1 MSDIYELNEKL
12 SVNLE
17 THITETHFTMNI
29 VLASSSAYRKKLLSP
44 LIPSL
49 TCVAPDIDE
58 SIKTGESAENYVSR
72 LALKKASTVAKQQQ
86 NTLVI
91 GSDQCAVL
99 KGKIISKPGNHDKAI
114 AQLKASS
121 GKCVTFYTGLCV
133 INTKTNSQQVSCE
146 TFQVTFRKLSEKQ
159 IIAYLDKEQPYNCA
173 GSFKAEGLGITLFEK
188 MQGDDPYTLIGLPLI
203 KLTSMLQ
210 AEGYDLLTST

>member
-1 MSDIYELNEKL
+1 
-12 SVNLE
+12 
-17 THITETHFTMNI
+17 MNI
-29 VLASSSAYRKKLLSP
+29 VLASSSAYRKQLLTP

-49 TCVAPDIDE
+49 TCVTPSVDE

-72 LALKKASTVAKQQQ
+72 LALEKATTVAKKQK
-86 NTLVI
+86 NALVI

-99 KGKIISKPGNHDKAI
+99 KGKIISKPGNHEKAL

-146 TFQVTFRKLSEKQ
+146 AFQVTFRKLSEKQ
-159 IIAYLDKEQPYNCA
+159 IIAYLAKDQPYDCA
-173 GSFKAEGLGITLFEK
+173 GSFKAECLGVTLFEK
-188 MQGDDPYTLIGLPLI
+188 MQGDDYNTLIGLPLI

-210 AEGYDLLTST
+210 AEGFDPLTFN

>member
-1 MSDIYELNEKL
+1 
-12 SVNLE
+12 
-17 THITETHFTMNI
+17 MNI
-29 VLASSSAYRKKLLSP
+29 VLASSSTYRKKLLEP
-44 LIPSL
+44 LIPSMI
-49 TCVAPDIDE
+49 CVAPDIDE
-58 SIKTGESAENYVSR
+58 SVNAGESAENYVSR
-72 LALKKASTVAKQQQ
+72 LALEKAKAAAKQQ
-86 NTLVI
+86 TDALVI

-99 KGKIISKPGNHDKAI
+99 KGKIISKPGNHENAI

-133 INTKTNSQQVSCE
+133 INAKTNSQQVSCE

-159 IIAYLDKEQPYNCA
+159 IIAYLDKDQPYDCA

-188 MQGDDPYTLIGLPLI
+188 MQGDDPNILIGLPLI

-210 AEGYDLLTST
+210 ADGFDPITSKLTGV

>member
-1 MSDIYELNEKL
+1 
-12 SVNLE
+12 
-17 THITETHFTMNI
+17 MNI
-29 VLASSSAYRKKLLSP
+29 VLASSSVYRKQLLSP

-49 TCVAPDIDE
+49 TCVTPSVDE

-72 LALKKASTVAKQQQ
+72 LALEKATTVAKKQK
-86 NTLVI
+86 NALVI

-99 KGKIISKPGNHDKAI
+99 KDKIISKPGNHEKAL

-146 TFQVTFRKLSEKQ
+146 AFQVTFRKLSEKQ
-159 IIAYLDKEQPYNCA
+159 INAYLTKDQPYDCA
-173 GSFKAEGLGITLFEK
+173 GSFKAEGLGVTLFEK
-188 MQGDDPYTLIGLPLI
+188 MQGDNYNTLIGLPLI

-210 AEGYDLLTST
+210 AEGFDPLTFN

>member
-1 MSDIYELNEKL
+1 
-12 SVNLE
+12 
-17 THITETHFTMNI
+17 MNI
-29 VLASSSAYRKKLLSP
+29 VLASSSAYRKQLLTP

-49 TCVAPDIDE
+49 TCVTPSVDE

-72 LALKKASTVAKQQQ
+72 LALEKATTVAKKQK
-86 NTLVI
+86 NALVI

-99 KGKIISKPGNHDKAI
+99 KGKIISKPGNHEKAL

-146 TFQVTFRKLSEKQ
+146 AFQVTFRKLSEKQ
-159 IIAYLDKEQPYNCA
+159 IIAYLAKDQPYDCT
-173 GSFKAEGLGITLFEK
+173 GSFKAEGLGVTLFEK
-188 MQGDDPYTLIGLPLI
+188 MQGDDYNTLIGLPLI

-210 AEGYDLLTST
+210 AEGFDPLTFN

>member
-159 IIAYLDKEQPYNCA
+159 IIAYLDKDQPYDCA

-188 MQGDDPYTLIGLPLI
+188 MQGDDPNTLIGLPLI

>member
-1 MSDIYELNEKL
+1 
-12 SVNLE
+12 V
-17 THITETHFTMNI
+17 NI
-29 VLASSSAYRKKLLSP
+29 VLASSSTYRKQLLSP

-58 SIKTGESAENYVSR
+58 SINAGESAENYVSR
-72 LALKKASTVAKQQQ
+72 LALEKVIAVAKDQK
-86 NTLVI
+86 NALVI

-99 KGKIISKPGNHDKAI
+99 KGKIISKPGNHEKAL
-114 AQLKASS
+114 AQLKVSS
-121 GKCVTFYTGLCV
+121 GKCVTFYTGLAV
-133 INTKTNSQQVSCE
+133 INTKANSQQVSCE

-159 IIAYLDKEQPYNCA
+159 IIAYLDKDQPYDCA

-188 MQGDDPYTLIGLPLI
+188 MQGDDYNTLIGLPLI

-210 AEGYDLLTST
+210 AEGYDLLTSN